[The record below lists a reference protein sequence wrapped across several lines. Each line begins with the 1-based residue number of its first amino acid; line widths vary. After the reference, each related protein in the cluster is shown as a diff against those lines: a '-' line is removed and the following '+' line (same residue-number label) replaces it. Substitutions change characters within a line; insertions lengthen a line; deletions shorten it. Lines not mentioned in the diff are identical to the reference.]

1 MIEWLRV
8 LLVLLQKEARLELRG
23 KEILT
28 LLLCNAILMSALVG
42 AGISSAMIDR
52 LNTTRVFP
60 MLLWLIFLL
69 TTTASVV
76 RAYEQELEN
85 RGFEG
90 LLLAGVTGSQIYVAK
105 VISMTF
111 LFFCNIILLSV
122 VLAAALDQQ
131 LSTILL
137 PLALLGLCSASALA
151 ALIVVLAAVASTSR
165 MRGVLLPIIA
175 LPLLFPLFFAGVE
188 MTTELVVRGA
198 IDLTLPWPS
207 ILLCANALYFAL
219 GINLF
224 EYAIRD

>member
-42 AGISSAMIDR
+42 AGISSAMLDR

-151 ALIVVLAAVASTSR
+151 ALIVGLAAVASTSR

>member
-42 AGISSAMIDR
+42 AGISSAMLDR
-52 LNTTRVFP
+52 LNTSRVFP

-151 ALIVVLAAVASTSR
+151 GLIVVLAAVASTSR

>member
-42 AGISSAMIDR
+42 AGISSAMLDR

-111 LFFCNIILLSV
+111 LFFL
-122 VLAAALDQQ
+122 
-131 LSTILL
+131 
-137 PLALLGLCSASALA
+137 
-151 ALIVVLAAVASTSR
+151 
-165 MRGVLLPIIA
+165 
-175 LPLLFPLFFAGVE
+175 
-188 MTTELVVRGA
+188 
-198 IDLTLPWPS
+198 
-207 ILLCANALYFAL
+207 
-219 GINLF
+219 
-224 EYAIRD
+224 

>member
-42 AGISSAMIDR
+42 AGISSAMLDR

-90 LLLAGVTGSQIYVAK
+90 LLLAGVPGSQIYVAK
-105 VISMTF
+105 VISRTF